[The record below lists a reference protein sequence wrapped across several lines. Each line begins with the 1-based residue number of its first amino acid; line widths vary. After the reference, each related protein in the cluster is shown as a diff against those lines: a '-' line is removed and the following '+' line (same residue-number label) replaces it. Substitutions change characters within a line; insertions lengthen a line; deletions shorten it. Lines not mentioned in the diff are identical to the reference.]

1 MRRRPYSAAKNL
13 EPDFGAPFAPSGFL
27 PTGKPSGYNGE
38 WLTAEEAAALLKKFR
53 KKDGKPSVG
62 AIHTM
67 IWRGQ
72 LKARKF
78 LGRLMFSRTELET
91 LIALSPQ
98 TGG

>member
-1 MRRRPYSAAKNL
+1 MRRKPYSAARYI
-13 EPDFGAPFAPSGFL
+13 EPAYEAPFAPSGIKL
-27 PTGKPSGYNGE
+27 EE

-53 KKDGKPSVG
+53 KKDGKPSIG

-78 LGRLMFSRTELET
+78 LGRLMFSRAELER
-91 LIALSPQ
+91 LIAFSPQ